1 MNDAGCNLQQIDFE
15 AAQNEVEIT
24 IQSNKKRGTYVV
36 CTPKGHFEIGK
47 YAVEN
52 GTSKAVLDTN
62 QDSRRWRRGYW

>member
-1 MNDAGCNLQQIDFE
+1 MALNKAGCNLQQIDFE

-24 IQSNKKRGTYVV
+24 IQSNKKRETYVV

-62 QDSRRWRRGYW
+62 QDSRR